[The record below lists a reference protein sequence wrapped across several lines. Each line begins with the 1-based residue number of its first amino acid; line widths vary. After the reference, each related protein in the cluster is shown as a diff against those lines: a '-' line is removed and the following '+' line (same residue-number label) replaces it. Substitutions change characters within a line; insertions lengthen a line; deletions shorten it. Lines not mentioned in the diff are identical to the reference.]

1 MLKAI
6 KNKKSRTYPFTCFI
20 VLSLILICFFFNYQL
35 LYPYI
40 ADFTGSP
47 TYESI
52 RNGGNSDTAIFYIR
66 GELDWRETMPID
78 EREWEQVEPQ
88 LFNIM
93 VESLSFLQKE
103 WDCDLFVYYQCLPD
117 FSNYTYE
124 NIFLIFGGHSDGIR
138 FFMKEGAATY
148 IHLLSNNIQ
157 TTNLTTLVSSCHSVN
172 WNKRFH
178 HENLTAL
185 FTSDLTNENS
195 YFDFE
200 CMIENDFWLEV
211 TQYRSYNYFFLS
223 SLGAGGSY
231 YLANQTAFQLCN
243 HYGLT
248 NYTLS

>member
-6 KNKKSRTYPFTCFI
+6 KDKKSRLYPFTCFI

-40 ADFTGSP
+40 ADFTASP

-66 GELDWRETMPID
+66 GEFDWRETMPVD
-78 EREWEQVEPQ
+78 KREWEQIEPQ
-88 LFNIM
+88 LFNM
-93 VESLSFLQKE
+93 VVESLSLLQKV

-117 FSNYTYE
+117 FTNYSYE
-124 NIFLIFGGHSDGIR
+124 TIFLIFDGHGNEIS
-138 FFMKEGAATY
+138 FWLQKETFTY
-148 IHLLSNNIQ
+148 INLLSNNIQ

-172 WNKRFH
+172 WHKQFQ

-185 FTSDLTNENS
+185 FTSDLTDEHS
-195 YFDFE
+195 YFNID
-200 CMIENDFWLEV
+200 CTVENDFWLEV

-223 SLGAGGSY
+223 SLGAGGNY